1 MDEWS
6 LALLSCKLNLIGV
19 EAGGVIKRRG
29 DKGEHA
35 YILLGGGAKVRLTG
49 RIASSRLPY
58 LRRGCVGWSATFQ
71 KAGLREISHRRLTK
85 MLFTMLLYP
94 VDPSEPHCG

>member
-29 DKGEHA
+29 DKGEYA
-35 YILLGGGAKVRLTG
+35 YILLGGAAKVRL
-49 RIASSRLPY
+49 A
-58 LRRGCVGWSATFQ
+58 GCVVSNC
-71 KAGLREISHRRLTK
+71 L
-85 MLFTMLLYP
+85 
-94 VDPSEPHCG
+94 